1 MTDMGRKRNSLQ
13 HELIMCVLPSIQNNK
28 TGRSYKKHLK
38 SFARWAKEH
47 GYKRPEDIT
56 REVIQEYEVH
66 LEADPKHY
74 SAATIHS
81 YLTPVCKAAGVNMS
95 MIRKPRRTAGTITK
109 GRGYNAGGQPL
120 SQNEKGRREESDPRY
135 ERLMAL
141 QKAVGIRRA
150 ELGRLTG
157 SDLIQ
162 RGNGWY
168 VVVKRGKGGKRQ
180 EQLILP
186 KDVESVRS
194 IFDGVGADQKVFSK
208 EEMKNHINLHGIRA
222 AHGKECYQYYLS
234 IITAKPDAADRLRAA
249 LLQLWEKGHERIHE
263 NDPKAW
269 ERQRNRFISDFDDRP
284 YLIRGENLEKARALG
299 LPEEYNRLALMCV
312 SVFHLSHWRLDVTV
326 TNYLLR

>member
-1 MTDMGRKRNSLQ
+1 MKDMGRKKNSLQ
-13 HELIMCVLPSIQNNK
+13 HELIMRVLPAIQNNK

-38 SFARWAKEH
+38 SFARWAKEQ
-47 GYKRPEDIT
+47 GYKSPEDIT
-56 REVIQEYEVH
+56 REVIQEYEES
-66 LEADPKHY
+66 LESDSKQY

-81 YLTPVCKAAGVNMS
+81 YLTPVCRAAGVNMS
-95 MIRKPRRTAGTITK
+95 LIRKPRRTAGTITR
-109 GRGYNAGGQPL
+109 GRDYNANGQPI

-135 ERLMAL
+135 ARLMTL

-157 SDLIQ
+157 SDLIR

-168 VVVKRGKGGKRQ
+168 VVVERGKGGKRQ

-194 IFDGVGADQKVFSK
+194 IFDGVGADQKVFS
-208 EEMKNHINLHGIRA
+208 EAEMKNHINLHGARA

-234 IITAKPDAADRLRAA
+234 LITTRPGAADRLRAA
-249 LLQLWEKGHERIHE
+249 LLQRWEKGHERLRE
-263 NDPKAW
+263 GDPEAW
-269 ERQRNRFISDFDDRP
+269 KRQRNRFISDLDDRP

-299 LPEEYNRLALMCV
+299 LPDTYNRLALMAV

-326 TNYLLR
+326 TNYLVG